1 MLRSI
6 KRLAR
11 AKQGSVAPIVALS
24 LVGLIAAGGLA
35 VDFAQLANL
44 DTELQ
49 NAADQSALAGVTQ
62 LDGQDG
68 AMQRARAAAR
78 ALVAN
83 DTRFA
88 NDANADGQAA
98 TVANIYFY
106 ASSPD
111 AEADENRIEDTAPSE
126 GEADPDSLAKFIR
139 VDITARQ
146 ARYAMTPIV
155 GLVNSGNIAAS
166 AVAGLGSAI
175 CKTPP
180 VMICNPA
187 ETGAEAEDVTPG
199 FDASLYIGKGLRL
212 VSVGGGTGGWAPGN
226 FGYLDSNGGSN
237 GAPGLREAL
246 GWTAPPGECQPG
258 NGVDTKPGATVTV
271 TDSLNTRFDI
281 YDGDVSCPSG
291 GNCPSSVNVVKD
303 TNRPGNANGGN
314 ACKLHNQGWSLPNT
328 GVRYY
333 GYDYP
338 RTNAA
343 LPTSIIPLAMG
354 HPRDICHSVGSG
366 VSGHCNGPI
375 GTGVWDRDAY
385 FRTNYRRSDGTY
397 WTGGTAAGSWQDNTD
412 LPANATR
419 YAVYVWEIANRGD
432 VIDGVTVLGPR
443 VASGTG
449 ANAATAYGQS
459 QCSIPKGQGAP
470 LEPGENTID
479 RRRISVAVVN
489 CLREGVNGA
498 EDDLEVVKW
507 IDVFLVEP
515 SINRERT
522 GAGDVYVEVIGETLS
537 GAAGSTG
544 GQVVRRDKP
553 YLVK

>member
-1 MLRSI
+1 MRGTLR
-6 KRLAR
+6 RLGRAR
-11 AKQGSVAPIVALS
+11 QGSVSPIVALS

-68 AMQRARAAAR
+68 AMRRASAAAR

-88 NDANADGQAA
+88 NDGNDDGRAA
-98 TVANIYFY
+98 TVATIYFY
-106 ASSPD
+106 ATAED
-111 AEADENRIEDTAPSE
+111 AEADEDRIEDIEVEE

-139 VDITARQ
+139 VDISARQ

-166 AVAGLGSAI
+166 AIAGLGSAI

-187 ETGAEAEDVTPG
+187 ETGSEAPEVTPG

-226 FGYLDSNGGSN
+226 FGYLNSYGGSN

-258 NGVDTKPGATVTV
+258 TGVDTKPGATVTV

-281 YDGDVSCPSG
+281 YDGDVSCPAG
-291 GNCPSSVNVVKD
+291 GSCPSSVNVVKD
-303 TNRPGNANGGN
+303 VTRPGNASGNN
-314 ACKLHNQGWSLPNT
+314 ACKLQNQGWGLPTT
-328 GVRYY
+328 GARYY

-338 RTNAA
+338 RSNDA
-343 LPTSIIPLAMG
+343 LPTTVTPIAMG
-354 HPRDICHSVGSG
+354 HPRDICHSVASG

-385 FRTNYRRSDGTY
+385 FRTNYRRADGGY
-397 WTGGTAAGSWQDNTD
+397 WTGGSAAGSWQDNTG

-419 YAVYVWEIANRGD
+419 YQVYAWEIANRGD
-432 VIDGVTVLGPR
+432 VVDGVTVLGPR
-443 VASGTG
+443 VASGSG
-449 ANAATAYGQS
+449 ANADTAYGQS
-459 QCSIPKGQGAP
+459 QCSIPRGHGAP
-470 LEPGENTID
+470 LEPSETTID

-498 EDDLEVVKW
+498 ENDLDVVKW

-515 SINRERT
+515 SINRART